1 LNMSGSETYEADFEA
16 EEAVHPAE
24 AAGEEEHHLRLS
36 IEFISVRDLQSSVS
50 LYFIYSYP
58 LIGPKPIR
66 SQSITITRNT
76 ECRVDNAYQAVE
88 FFLTRTRL
96 YSTLASTPLVFE
108 VVQTDKYEKDSRL
121 GVATLQMEEVLHAP
135 LSRTGQVVLRLY
147 DTWVAIKDEAEQ
159 VIGSIRVKIYL
170 EDLGKKAPGVVLA
183 EPQATDYQ
191 AAWELEM
198 WRRAEEAKWKA
209 TLKDKENLHLAEVT
223 DQYRTQ
229 EAERSKSFQ
238 KSMTELH
245 QQDARMR
252 AIMTDLQHRE
262 QRLLGLEEELKLK
275 MNDSMRQ
282 VTTKEEECAS
292 LRSRITELRSAH
304 SKEIAALNGK
314 VAQYR
319 EELTK
324 TEEELR
330 KARRE
335 QDSPQVLG
343 LQKEVATQAVQSAEL
358 QRKLDSANAQKE
370 KFRQQCEGLKA
381 SLNKLNAQYLEEKKV
396 WESRER
402 EELTRFR
409 LMAGAQVS
417 NEEAKE
423 LQEVKQGLAQLQQV
437 IPSQSLRPP
446 SLPPPDNSL
455 RAPVSYKSSTT
466 KSTPAYSAGNKL
478 VQLRDER
485 QRLLEEGYSYDDPLI
500 LEFDAQ
506 IASLSSN

>member
-1 LNMSGSETYEADFEA
+1 MSGSETYEADFEA
-16 EEAVHPAE
+16 EEVSRPAE

-36 IEFISVRDLQSSVS
+36 IEFISVRDLQTTAT

-66 SQSITITRNT
+66 SQSITVTRNT

-108 VVQTDKYEKDSRL
+108 VVQTDKYEKNSRL
-121 GVATLQMEEVLHAP
+121 GLATLQMEEVLRAP
-135 LSRTGQVVLRLY
+135 LSRTGQVVLRLH
-147 DTWVAIKDEAEQ
+147 DTWVGIKDEEEQ
-159 VIGSIRVKIYL
+159 VIGNIRVKVYL

-183 EPQATDYQ
+183 EPQSTDYQ

-229 EAERSKSFQ
+229 EKERSDSF
-238 KSMTELH
+238 KKTMTELH

-252 AIMTDLQHRE
+252 AMMIELQNRE

-282 VTTKEEECAS
+282 ITTKEEECAS
-292 LRSRITELRSAH
+292 LRSRMTEQRNESN
-304 SKEIAALNGK
+304 KKIAALNGEIAK
-314 VAQYR
+314 YR
-319 EELTK
+319 DDMSKIDDEM
-324 TEEELR
+324 R

-335 QDSPQVLG
+335 QDSPQVLH
-343 LQKEVATQAVQSAEL
+343 LQKELAAQTLQSAEL

-370 KFRQQCEGLKA
+370 KYRQQCEGMKA
-381 SLNKLNAQYLEEKKV
+381 SLNKLNAQYQEEKKA

-417 NEEAKE
+417 SEEARE
-423 LQEVKQGLAQLQQV
+423 LQEVKQGLAQLQQT
-437 IPSQSLRPP
+437 IPSQTLKPP

-455 RAPVSYKSSTT
+455 RAPVAYNKSLAT

-478 VQLRDER
+478 VQLREER
-485 QRLLEEGYSYDDPLI
+485 QRLLEEGYGYDDPLI

-506 IASLSSN
+506 ITSLSRS